1 MTDPVGLQPLPPAD
15 ETTPHGGPARSL
27 WQETWRQL
35 IRQPSVVIAG
45 AVALFFMVIAIFP
58 QLVTRADPG
67 DCDISRAKIRP
78 QWFGGEHPFG
88 TDLFGCDYLAMTAH
102 GARPSLLLAFVV
114 VGASVT
120 IGLVLGSLAGY
131 YLGVVDALISRTLE
145 VFLVIP
151 FLLAALLVLTLFRG
165 VDLGNNQV
173 LALLPPAIVL
183 SLFGWISYT
192 RYVRATTLE
201 TKNLQFVAAAKAL
214 GASDRRVIF
223 RHILPNAIAPVTA
236 LIPTS
241 IGGIIAAEAVLSY
254 LGIGVRPPAVSW
266 GSMISE
272 GGQWAQ
278 GGYPHLLL
286 FPLGC
291 LIVTILAFV
300 VIGDA
305 LRDALDPRLQ

>member
-1 MTDPVGLQPLPPAD
+1 MTDPVGVQPLAPVDQSASD
-15 ETTPHGGPARSL
+15 DGPARSL
-27 WQETWRQL
+27 WHETARQL
-35 IRQPSVVIAG
+35 IRQPSVVIAA
-45 AVALFFMVIAIFP
+45 AVALFFMVVAIFP
-58 QLVTRADPG
+58 GLVTDADPG

-88 TDLFGCDYLAMTAH
+88 TDLYGCDYLAMTAH
-102 GARPSLLLAFVV
+102 GARPSLLLAFFVV
-114 VGASVT
+114 AVSVMV
-120 IGLVLGSLAGY
+120 GLVLGSLAGY
-131 YLGVVDALISRTLE
+131 YLGVVDAVISRVLE

-151 FLLAALLVLTLFRG
+151 FLLAAMLVLSMFRG

-183 SLFGWISYT
+183 SAFGWISYT

-201 TKNLQFVAAAKAL
+201 TKNLQFVVAAKAL

-223 RHILPNAIAPVTA
+223 RHILPNAVAPVTA

-241 IGGIIAAEAVLSY
+241 VGGIIAAEAVLSY
-254 LGIGVRPPAVSW
+254 LGIGIRPPAVSW
-266 GSMISE
+266 GSMISD

-291 LIVTILAFV
+291 LIATILAFV

-305 LRDALDPRLQ
+305 LRDALDPRLR